1 LIEGGSL
8 VLSPEFGRAKGWI
21 DALGLGPREHVA
33 IVGGGGK
40 TSLCFALANE
50 LLGAGKRVITTTT
63 TKVWRKEAECAPCV
77 IFCPSGSPSL
87 DRLKAGIR
95 EKGHVFVAQRP
106 LDSGKVEGI
115 SPETADALFQDLEID
130 YVIAEADGAA
140 GRPVKTPAAHEPVI
154 ASSATLVIAMM
165 GLESMG
171 MPLDPG
177 VVFRPGLFRDVTG
190 LDKGST
196 LTPAALARVF
206 QSSQGLFKGS
216 PEPARRIAFLNKSD
230 RLRPDQ
236 DADDLARRLLCSAC
250 APIERVVIGSLM
262 KSICRVW
269 IRDDRGMD
277 PNLRIRL
284 KTVSSIPESLDP

>member
-1 LIEGGSL
+1 LGIEGFRNL
-8 VLSPEFGRAKGWI
+8 EIKGLTNWLKG
-21 DALGLGPREHVA
+21 ALGLGPREHVA

-50 LLGAGKRVITTTT
+50 LLDAGKCVITTTT
-63 TKVWRKEAECAPCV
+63 TKVWRKEADCAPCV
-77 IFCPSGSPSL
+77 IFCPSGSPAFK
-87 DRLKAGIR
+87 RLKEGLR

-115 SPETADALFQDLEID
+115 SPETADAFFQNLDID

-165 GLESMG
+165 GLEAMG
-171 MPLDPG
+171 MPLDPR
-177 VVFRPGLFRDVTG
+177 VVFRPGLFSDLTG
-190 LDKGST
+190 LDEGST

-206 QSSQGLFKGS
+206 QSPKGLFKGT
-216 PEPARRIAFLNKSD
+216 PETARKIAFLNKSD

-236 DADDLARRLLCSAC
+236 DVDDLARRLLRLPHG
-250 APIERVVIGSLM
+250 PIERVIIGSLM
-262 KSICRVW
+262 KSTCRVW
-269 IRDDRGMD
+269 IRDDRGID
-277 PNLRIRL
+277 ADSRIRL
-284 KTVSSIPESLDP
+284 KIASSIPEFLNP